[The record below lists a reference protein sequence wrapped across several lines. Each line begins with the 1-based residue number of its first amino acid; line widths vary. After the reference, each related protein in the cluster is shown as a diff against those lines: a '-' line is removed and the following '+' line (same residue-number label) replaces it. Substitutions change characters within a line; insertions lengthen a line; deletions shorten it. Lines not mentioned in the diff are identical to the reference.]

1 MANIEPSTNEGDGTG
16 AETSPRVSRL
26 RLAAMGLLAIGI
38 MMPVTLPVPILRELV
53 GERFAVSELLTS
65 LFMSINM
72 IGAAFAAPLAG
83 ALADRLGRRRPLVI
97 GALLVDAGC
106 FAGMTLD
113 TGFGL
118 FMLIRLFEGCA
129 HIFALSLL
137 LSIAASL
144 GGATARGLTMGV
156 TGAGMM
162 LGVALGA
169 PIGGLL
175 GRVDTLR
182 PLLVGSAIL
191 LGVALLALALLPDP
205 RGSERRPGI
214 AAIWR
219 TVRRNRAV
227 IAPLIFAFAD
237 RFTVGFY
244 TTTFS
249 LFASGL
255 HGADPARVGLWI
267 SAFMLPFALLS
278 FPFGVLAD
286 RFSKTWLLC
295 GGSAVYGLLTA
306 SLGFW
311 STDWIGPGMAVI
323 GLTAAAMFVPSM
335 LMTTDLTPPEIRSTA
350 LGAFNTAGSLGFIL
364 GPATGGLVSEA
375 VRASHGPAVG
385 YQAAFGVAGA
395 AEIACA
401 LLALPF
407 LLRLRA
413 EGRTT

>member
-1 MANIEPSTNEGDGTG
+1 M
-16 AETSPRVSRL
+16 
-26 RLAAMGLLAIGI
+26 MGLLAIAI
-38 MMPVTLPVPILRELV
+38 MAPVTLPVAVLRELV
-53 GERFAVSELLTS
+53 GDRFAVSELLTS
-65 LFMSINM
+65 LFMSVNM
-72 IGAAFAAPLAG
+72 IGAALAAPLAG

-97 GALLVDAGC
+97 GALLIDAAC
-106 FAGMTLD
+106 FLLMALD
-113 TGFGL
+113 MPFAL
-118 FMLIRLFEGCA
+118 FLTVRFFEGCA

-144 GGATARGLTMGV
+144 GGTHGRGLTMGI

-169 PIGGLL
+169 PIGGVL
-175 GRVDTLR
+175 GRDDILR
-182 PLLVGSAIL
+182 PLQVGAGLLVFAAGLAAVSL
-191 LGVALLALALLPDP
+191 LDP
-205 RGSERRPGI
+205 RGESDRPGL
-214 AAIWR
+214 AAIGR
-219 TVRRNRAV
+219 AIRRHRGV

-255 HGADPARVGLWI
+255 HGVSPPRVGLWI
-267 SAFMLPFALLS
+267 TAFMLPFALLS
-278 FPFGVLAD
+278 FPFGMLAD
-286 RFSKTWLLC
+286 RVSKTGLLC

-311 STDWIGPGMAVI
+311 PTDLIGIGMAVI
-323 GLTAAAMFVPSM
+323 GVSAAVMFVPSM

-364 GPATGGLVSEA
+364 GPVTGGLVSEV
-375 VRASHGPAVG
+375 VRASHGPAAG
-385 YQAAFGVAGA
+385 YQAAFAVAGA
-395 AEIACA
+395 AEILCA
-401 LLALPF
+401 ALALPF

-413 EGRTT
+413 DGRTT